1 MPGPGVPEPELR
13 IDEQLVAD
21 LLRAQHP
28 DLADLSIHERHS
40 GCDNV
45 TYRLGDDLA
54 VRLPCRRAA
63 VELTIKEQT
72 WLPSLVRQLPVAVPV
87 PLRVGVPGEEFAR
100 PWSVVPWIPGTTA
113 DVEPLGAAEG
123 SRVADF
129 LAALHTIA
137 SPGAPTSP
145 FRGTPL
151 RDRARDVE
159 GQLARLS
166 DRTDLVTPEFLRAW
180 RRAVAA
186 PTDRAH
192 RWLHGDLHPSNLI
205 VRGGILTGVIDWGDL
220 AAGDVA
226 TDLAAVWMLFEGRPA
241 RTACLASYGALEALV
256 VRAMGWAI
264 FFGSAF
270 GALPTPA
277 GDPMPA
283 LGRPPDRVAAAA
295 LRRLA
300 EDL

>member
-1 MPGPGVPEPELR
+1 MPNPGVPEPEVR
-13 IDEQLVAD
+13 IDERLVAD

-28 DLADLSIHERHS
+28 DLADLPIHERHS
-40 GCDNV
+40 GWDNV

-54 VRLPCRRAA
+54 ARLPRRRAA
-63 VELTIKEQT
+63 AELAIKEQT
-72 WLPSLVRQLPVAVPV
+72 CLPSLARQLPVAVPV
-87 PLRVGVPGEEFAR
+87 PLRVGGAGAEFPW

-113 DVEPLGAAEG
+113 NVEPLGVAEG
-123 SRVADF
+123 ARVADF
-129 LAALHTIA
+129 LAALHAIA
-137 SPGAPTSP
+137 SPGAPTNP
-145 FRGTPL
+145 FRGGPL
-151 RDRARDVE
+151 RDRAGDVE
-159 GQLARLS
+159 GRLAKLS
-166 DRTDLVTPEFLRAW
+166 DRTDLVTPELLRAW

-186 PTDRAH
+186 PTHGAR

-226 TDLAAVWMLFEGRPA
+226 TDLAAVWMLFEDRQA
-241 RTACLASYGALEALV
+241 RSACLASYGAPEALV

-270 GALPTPA
+270 GALPNPA
-277 GDPMPA
+277 GDPAPA
-283 LGRPPDRVAAAA
+283 PGRPPDKVAAAA

>member
-1 MPGPGVPEPELR
+1 MPSPGVPEPELR
-13 IDEQLVAD
+13 IDERLVAD

-28 DLADLSIHERHS
+28 DLADLPIHERHS

-54 VRLPCRRAA
+54 VRLPRRSVA

-72 WLPSLVRQLPVAVPV
+72 WLPSLARQLPVAVPV
-87 PLRVGVPGEEFAR
+87 PLRVGVPGEEFPW
-100 PWSVVPWIPGTTA
+100 PWSVVLWISGTTA
-113 DVEPLGAAEG
+113 DLEPLGVAEG
-123 SRVADF
+123 ARVADF

-137 SPGAPTSP
+137 SPGAPTNP
-145 FRGTPL
+145 FRGGPL
-151 RDRARDVE
+151 RDRAGDVE
-159 GQLARLS
+159 GRLARLS
-166 DRTDLVTPEFLRAW
+166 DRTDLVTPELLRAW

-186 PTDRAH
+186 PTDRAR

-226 TDLAAVWMLFEGRPA
+226 TDLAAVWMLFEDRHA
-241 RTACLASYGALEALV
+241 RSACLASYGAPEALV

-277 GDPMPA
+277 GDAAAAP
-283 LGRPPDRVAAAA
+283 GRPPDKVAAAA